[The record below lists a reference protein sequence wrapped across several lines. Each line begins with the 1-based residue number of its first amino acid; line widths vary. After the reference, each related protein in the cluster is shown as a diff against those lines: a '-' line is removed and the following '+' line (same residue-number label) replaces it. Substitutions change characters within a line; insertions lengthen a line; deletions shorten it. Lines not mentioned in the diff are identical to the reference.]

1 MGLVVSTSQNTF
13 VERRQSLDAV
23 LTANEAIDSRLK
35 NGLNGM
41 KHKLDKEKAYDYVS
55 WAYLLE
61 IL

>member
-35 NGLNGM
+35 NGLICN
-41 KHKLDKEKAYDYVS
+41 LDIENAYNHVS
-55 WAYLLE
+55 WAYFTRYS
-61 IL
+61 